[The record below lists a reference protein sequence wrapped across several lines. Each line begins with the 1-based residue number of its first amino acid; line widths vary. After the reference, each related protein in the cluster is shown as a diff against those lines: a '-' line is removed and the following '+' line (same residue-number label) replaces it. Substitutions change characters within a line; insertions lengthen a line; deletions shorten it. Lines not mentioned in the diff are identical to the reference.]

1 MDAKTDPYDATETQ
15 LEKLESPGTPP
26 TSSDEDDP
34 FYWFTPEEG
43 RKIKHK
49 IDRRLV
55 LVLGAMYCVSLM
67 DRTNLS
73 NAAIAGMRNE
83 LFMVGNNRYVSWF
96 FIFFKGLSNKNDSD
110 RERELLLCWEYSDDW
125 REKKNN
131 EKKNNE
137 KKKRKRKRTQKKRI
151 TDDVKTTIVHRH
163 LGVLHHIHHFPT
175 RGDSLDSQNWTENF
189 LVEYLFGVGV
199 GDDWDGIDS

>member
-1 MDAKTDPYDATETQ
+1 MATTATTIPTANNMDAKTDPYDATETQ

-83 LFMVGNNRYVSWF
+83 LFMIGNNRYVSCF
-96 FIFFKGLSNKNDSD
+96 FISFKVYQTKMIQTERGSCCCVWSTLMIGGEKNENEKND
-110 RERELLLCWEYSDDW
+110 
-125 REKKNN
+125 EKM
-131 EKKNNE
+131 KK
-137 KKKRKRKRTQKKRI
+137 
-151 TDDVKTTIVHRH
+151 
-163 LGVLHHIHHFPT
+163 
-175 RGDSLDSQNWTENF
+175 
-189 LVEYLFGVGV
+189 
-199 GDDWDGIDS
+199 

>member
-26 TSSDEDDP
+26 TSADEDDP

-83 LFMVGNNRYVSWF
+83 LFMIGNNRYVSCF
-96 FIFFKGLSNKNDSD
+96 FISFKVYQTKMIQT
-110 RERELLLCWEYSDDW
+110 ERGSCCCVWSTLMIGGGK
-125 REKKNN
+125 RKKRRM
-131 EKKNNE
+131 KKIQKKE
-137 KKKRKRKRTQKKRI
+137 KKRKEILTM
-151 TDDVKTTIVHRH
+151 
-163 LGVLHHIHHFPT
+163 
-175 RGDSLDSQNWTENF
+175 
-189 LVEYLFGVGV
+189 
-199 GDDWDGIDS
+199 

>member
-1 MDAKTDPYDATETQ
+1 MATTATTIPTANNMDAKTDPYDATETQ

-73 NAAIAGMRNE
+73 NAAIAGMRDE
-83 LFMVGNNRYVSWF
+83 LYMVGNNRYVSF
-96 FIFFKGLSNKNDSD
+96 FFFEGLSNKKDTD
-110 RERELLLCWEYSDDW
+110 RERELLLCLEYSDDW
-125 REKKNN
+125 RGKNG
-131 EKKNNE
+131 
-137 KKKRKRKRTQKKRI
+137 KKK
-151 TDDVKTTIVHRH
+151 
-163 LGVLHHIHHFPT
+163 
-175 RGDSLDSQNWTENF
+175 
-189 LVEYLFGVGV
+189 
-199 GDDWDGIDS
+199 